1 MLIRTIAYCGL
12 ATSACWAGIAT
23 PGASAYLTSTAR
35 SVPTLDQVS
44 RIQTPGY
51 MSAGRNFD
59 SFVLSVTDGAAAPAS
74 APTPSAPEITAVN
87 AAFGVNNGGFQVDTA
102 SFSSFDSGASQA
114 QFVNLLAGA
123 TTIGSDTA
131 TTDSGSSPS
140 GTSFSTFSLAPADSG
155 SVTTTDGTTGTSS
168 FAGDPGATAPASS
181 DTATKYNMA
190 ALGRVAA
197 PQVIAIGDPVPEP
210 STGVAAGLATGFL
223 AWMRLR
229 VRRQK

>member
-23 PGASAYLTSTAR
+23 PGASAYLTSTTR

-51 MSAGRNFD
+51 MSAGRTFD
-59 SFVLSVTDGAAAPAS
+59 SYVLSVTDGGPSSAPAS
-74 APTPSAPEITAVN
+74 SGSAPEITAVS
-87 AAFGVNNGGFQVDTA
+87 AVFGVNNGGFQVDTT
-102 SFSSFDSGASQA
+102 SFSTFDSGAAQT

-123 TTIGSDTA
+123 TSIGAGS
-131 TTDSGSSPS
+131 TDSGSSFS
-140 GTSFSTFSLAPADSG
+140 SFSVAPADSG
-155 SVTTTDGTTGTSS
+155 SSTTITSDSVTT
-168 FAGDPGATAPASS
+168 GDPSVTAPTTMGSSSSTS
-181 DTATKYNMA
+181 DTASKFNMA

-197 PQVIAIGDPVPEP
+197 PQVIAVGDPVPEP

-229 VRRQK
+229 GRRQK